1 MLPSRAIFRSGT
13 RPAAKL
19 QAPWAPVR
27 PFARPQRLG
36 AVLRAATKAWES
48 TLTGDE
54 KSGHIAKSESEA
66 ILFFDNLFPLKL
78 TYLLR
83 RSWSSDRNL
92 TDLLKRFDSSS
103 GGLST
108 DPINLVK
115 RAIPNDLQ
123 IKVTEIL
130 PQLKDGGAFV
140 KFSHGPDISP
150 KDIENSLAR
159 SLENRPLR
167 PWFNP
172 FRGVKAGLV
181 RGVPWLEDLYRFPKN
196 RVKVEFTGK
205 DAGGE
210 AVELSQETLY
220 SVFRRYGKIAE
231 IVSQPSDSK
240 ILPKYAYVDFVL
252 VRDAI
257 MARNCLHGFIVDE
270 TLGGGKSGTRLSLS
284 YEQRVKPHNIWN
296 WLTSHPRLVIPVV
309 AALLAAITVAVFDP
323 IREFFVKAHI
333 QQSFRLTN
341 NKFYRWIKSQTSDI
355 ISSFGHKK
363 PDKAG
368 FNAVWQHR
376 RDLIEQIQTWLLESS
391 DTFVVVQGPRGSGK
405 KELVLDQSL
414 KGRKNVLVIDCKPI
428 IEARGES
435 ATIKHLANAV
445 GYKPIFA
452 FLNNISSM
460 IDLAVQ
466 STTGVKAGFSETLES
481 QVVKI
486 LHTTAEA
493 LKEVSLAGRDKDEK
507 DADLSDDAYLEARP
521 DKRAVVVID
530 NFLHKNEGSS
540 IVYDK
545 VAEWA
550 AAMVQNNVAHVIF
563 LTDDTAYSKSLSK
576 AMPDRVFR
584 QASLGDISPDVAKKF
599 IMSRLE
605 EEELEKVRQHSKE
618 ANEKTEDV
626 VERHEKPDLSEL
638 DSAIGI
644 LGGRLTDLESLARRL
659 KGGQSP
665 QRAIEDII
673 NQSATEIVKMYL
685 LDGKD
690 TFEGKKWSME
700 QAWYLIKALA
710 SHDALRYNE
719 VLLSDT
725 FSSSTTTGALNGES
739 ALEGLANADLIT
751 VEAHNGRPQSIRPG
765 KPMYRAAFN
774 LLLSDHVLRA
784 KLDLATLKELT
795 KVETK
800 TIEKAENELAL
811 LGSLPKQPAQ
821 TGARISYLLDKLEG
835 SQVKITKYE
844 KEMAALKK
852 VLKNDY

>member
-1 MLPSRAIFRSGT
+1 MSSSRAMFLSGL
-13 RPAAKL
+13 RPAARL

-27 PFARPQRLG
+27 PFTRSQRSG
-36 AVLRAATKAWES
+36 AVLRALTKSWES

-54 KSGHIAKSESEA
+54 KSGHISKSESEA
-66 ILFFDNLFPLKL
+66 IIFFDNLFPLKL

-83 RSWSSDRNL
+83 RSWSSDHNL
-92 TDLLKRFDSSS
+92 ADLLKRFDSSS
-103 GGLST
+103 GGLGT

-115 RAIPNDLQ
+115 RAIPNDLP

-140 KFSHGPDISP
+140 KFSHGSDVSP
-150 KDIENSLAR
+150 RDIESSLAR
-159 SLENRPLR
+159 SLEKHPLR

-181 RGVPWLEDLYRFPKN
+181 RGIPWLEDLNRFPKS

-205 DAGGE
+205 DAGGN

-220 SVFRRYGKIAE
+220 SVFRRYGKIAD
-231 IVSQPSDSK
+231 INSQPPDSK
-240 ILPKYAYVDFVL
+240 ILPKYAYVDFAL

-257 MARNCLHGFIVDE
+257 MARNCLHGFVVDE
-270 TLGGGKSGTRLSLS
+270 ALGGGKPGTRLSLS

-296 WLTSHPRLVIPVV
+296 WLTSHPRIVIPIV
-309 AALLAAITVAVFDP
+309 AALLAAITVAIFDP

-333 QQSFRLTN
+333 QHSFRLTD

-355 ISSFGHKK
+355 ISSFGRKK
-363 PDKAG
+363 ADKAG

-376 RDLIEQIQTWLLESS
+376 KDLIEQIQTWLLESS
-391 DTFVVVQGPRGSGK
+391 DTFIVVQGPRGSGK

-435 ATIKHLANAV
+435 GTIKNLANAV

-460 IDLAVQ
+460 VDLAVQ

-493 LKEVSLAGRDKDEK
+493 LKKASLAERDKDGK
-507 DADLSDDAYLEARP
+507 DANLSDDAYLEARP

-563 LTDDTAYSKSLSK
+563 LTDDMAYSKSLSK

-584 QASLGDISPDVAKKF
+584 QAAIGDLSPDVAKKF
-599 IMSRLE
+599 IISRLE
-605 EEELEKVRQHSKE
+605 EDELERVRQHSKE

-626 VERHEKPDLSEL
+626 ERDEKPDLSEL

-644 LGGRLTDLESLARRL
+644 LGGRLTDLEYLARRL

-710 SHDALRYNE
+710 SHDALRYHE

-725 FSSSTTTGALNGES
+725 FASSTTTGASKGES
-739 ALEGLANADLIT
+739 ALEGLANAELIT
-751 VEAHNGRPQSIRPG
+751 VDTHNGRPQSIRPG
-765 KPMYRAAFN
+765 KPMYKAAFN
-774 LLLSDHVLRA
+774 LLLNDHVLRA
-784 KLDLATLKELT
+784 KLDLAMLKELT

-800 TIEKAENELAL
+800 TIEKVENELAL

-821 TGARISYLLDKLEG
+821 TGARVSYLLYKLEG
-835 SQVKITKYE
+835 SQTKITKYE
-844 KEMAALKK
+844 QEIAALKK
-852 VLKNDY
+852 VLKHNY

>member
-1 MLPSRAIFRSGT
+1 MFRSGM

-19 QAPWAPVR
+19 RATWVPTR
-27 PFARPQRLG
+27 PFAQPQRPG

-54 KSGHIAKSESEA
+54 KSGHIAKSDSES

-83 RSWSSDRNL
+83 RSWSTDRDL

-103 GGLST
+103 GGLGT

-115 RAIPNDLQ
+115 RAIPNDLP

-130 PQLKDGGAFV
+130 PRLKDGGAFV
-140 KFSHGPDISP
+140 KFSHGSDVVP
-150 KDIENSLAR
+150 KDIENSLAQ
-159 SLENRPLR
+159 SLEKRPLR

-181 RGVPWLEDLYRFPKN
+181 RGVPWLEDLYRFPKS
-196 RVKVEFTGK
+196 RVKIEFTGK
-205 DAGGE
+205 DAGAE

-231 IVSQPSDSK
+231 ITSQPSDSK
-240 ILPKYAYVDFVL
+240 ILPKYAYVDFAL

-257 MARNCLHGFIVDE
+257 MARNCLHGFVVDE
-270 TLGGGKSGTRLSLS
+270 ALGGGKLGTRLRLS
-284 YEQRVKPHNIWN
+284 YEQKVKPHNIWN
-296 WLTSHPRLVIPVV
+296 WLTSHPRVVIPVV
-309 AALLAAITVAVFDP
+309 AALLAAFTVAVFDP

-333 QQSFRLTN
+333 QHSFRLTN
-341 NKFYRWIKSQTSDI
+341 NKLYRWIKNQTSDI

-363 PDKAG
+363 ADKAG

-391 DTFVVVQGPRGSGK
+391 DTFIVVQGPRGSGK

-435 ATIKHLANAV
+435 GTIKHLANAV

-452 FLNNISSM
+452 FLNNMSSM

-493 LKEVSLAGRDKDEK
+493 LKEVSLAGRDKDGK
-507 DADLSDDAYLEARP
+507 DGDLSDDAYLEARP

-584 QASLGDISPDVAKKF
+584 QASLGDLSLDVAKKF
-599 IMSRLE
+599 IISRLE
-605 EEELEKVRQHSKE
+605 EDELDKVREHSKE
-618 ANEKTEDV
+618 ANEKTEDA
-626 VERHEKPDLSEL
+626 VETHEKPDLSEL

-644 LGGRLTDLESLARRL
+644 LGGRLTDLEYLARRL

-700 QAWYLIKALA
+700 QAWYLIKELA
-710 SHDALRYNE
+710 SHEALRYNE

-725 FSSSTTTGALNGES
+725 FASSTTAGASNGES
-739 ALEGLANADLIT
+739 ALEGLTNAELIT
-751 VEAHNGRPQSIRPG
+751 VETYNGRPQTIRPG
-765 KPMYRAAFN
+765 KPMYQAAFS
-774 LLLSDHVLRA
+774 LLLDDRVLRA
-784 KLDLATLKELT
+784 KLDLAMLKELT

-811 LGSLPKQPAQ
+811 LGSLPKQPSQ
-821 TGARISYLLDKLEG
+821 TGARVSYLLDKLEG
-835 SQVKITKYE
+835 SQTKITKYE
-844 KEMAALKK
+844 KEIAALKK
-852 VLKNDY
+852 VLKHNY